1 MSFGSIC
8 KSINVVQFDVSPLAP
23 RREDVRGAL
32 FVTMLR
38 EEPQQL
44 DRVFINRSYIEQRL
58 LAAARER
65 VRHLADVHNS
75 PTYNYTIVVREAESY
90 SRCSCEYRVEPAI

>member
-1 MSFGSIC
+1 MPLTRIG
-8 KSINVVQFDVSPLAP
+8 KSVHVVQFDVSPLAP

-44 DRVFINRSYIEQRL
+44 HRVLVDRPDVEQSFL
-58 LAAARER
+58 TSARER
-65 VRHLADVHNS
+65 VRYFADVDNS
-75 PTYNYTIVVREAESY
+75 TTYNYTIVVREA
-90 SRCSCEYRVEPAI
+90 